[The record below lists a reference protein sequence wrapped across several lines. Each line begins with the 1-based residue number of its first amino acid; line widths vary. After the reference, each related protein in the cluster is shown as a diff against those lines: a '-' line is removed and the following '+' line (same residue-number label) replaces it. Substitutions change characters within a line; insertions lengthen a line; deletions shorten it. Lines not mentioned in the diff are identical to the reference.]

1 MTLQKA
7 TVHKQKNAFYLCTKI
22 WRRVGKRLKR
32 FYGEHWLKKKA
43 EELWEHFPDLTDL
56 LTTPSFLKLFF
67 SVFAGIVSAARFP
80 HAPLWTH
87 PFLSALQAYLQ
98 ALVGIFFL
106 MTWHSLN
113 LWLLLQLPPTVTCN
127 SQSHSSAIDDGFEIQ
142 VYLSIWHLHWIS
154 QRYFLREESIIVVKI
169 LRIRLTTTEHFKK
182 GA

>member
-1 MTLQKA
+1 MHSICVLRFEG
-7 TVHKQKNAFYLCTKI
+7 VL
-22 WRRVGKRLKR
+22 GKRLKR
-32 FYGEHWLKKKA
+32 LYAEHWLKKKKA
-43 EELWEHFPDLTDL
+43 KELWEHFPDLTNL

-67 SVFAGIVSAARFP
+67 SAFEGI
-80 HAPLWTH
+80 APLWTH

-106 MTWHSLN
+106 MTWHFLN

-127 SQSHSSAIDDGFEIQ
+127 SQSHSSAIDYRFEIQ
-142 VYLSIWHLHWIS
+142 VYLSIWHLHWIF

-169 LRIRLTTTEHFKK
+169 LRIRLTTTEHFQK